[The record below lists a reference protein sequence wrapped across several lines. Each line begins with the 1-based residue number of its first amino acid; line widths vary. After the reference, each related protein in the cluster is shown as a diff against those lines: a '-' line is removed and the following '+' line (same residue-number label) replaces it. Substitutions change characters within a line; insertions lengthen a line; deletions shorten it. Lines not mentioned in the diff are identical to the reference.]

1 MSSVKLFNCHTIW
14 LKEKIKLNKTKE
26 LRPLSKY
33 SCVVLREELVIQMD
47 SHGCHP
53 TLSDH
58 EQIIDKYE
66 TNEQI
71 PLI

>member
-47 SHGCHP
+47 SRGCHH

-66 TNEQI
+66 KNKQI
-71 PLI
+71 ST